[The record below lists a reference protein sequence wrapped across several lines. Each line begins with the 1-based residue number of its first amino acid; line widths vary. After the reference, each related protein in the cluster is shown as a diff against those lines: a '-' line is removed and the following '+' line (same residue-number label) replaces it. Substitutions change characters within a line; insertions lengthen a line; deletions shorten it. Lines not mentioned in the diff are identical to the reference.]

1 MNDGDLIQAL
11 RRMAPETGS
20 LHCLGCGYEH
30 GCSLHGC
37 AVIRRAAERLEQ
49 LTVLE
54 PTAPLTLEELRA
66 MDGEPIWVKFP
77 KCPEASGW
85 MLVNAN
91 RHCVY
96 NGLLGNCDFENCGKT
111 WRAYRRKPKEGEGA

>member
-11 RRMAPETGS
+11 RRMAPETGW

-66 MDGEPIWVKFP
+66 MDGEPVWSNYYQCWGLISVHT
-77 KCPEASGW
+77 SGRW
-85 MLVNAN
+85 SGVPFFLFTEDGY
-91 RHCVY
+91 RHEKNVEQRR
-96 NGLLGNCDFENCGKT
+96 LTL
-111 WRAYRRKPKEGEGA
+111 YRRKPGR